1 MVGGEPQASNYRAIL
16 VEFIAIMKQ
25 VEQMPHE
32 SHTLYV
38 TDNLQDQTLLAPIFN
53 ITNCWGVCI
62 RYL

>member
-25 VEQMPHE
+25 VEQMSHE

-38 TDNLQDQTLLAPIFN
+38 TDNLQDQTLLAPYF
-53 ITNCWGVCI
+53 
-62 RYL
+62 